1 MKNRKIISI
10 VMVLQIIL
18 LAACGVSKDTNDT
31 KIDTEQVD
39 KDNEK
44 DNKNEEINEEQDEGQ
59 SIWTTPI
66 LPEDDKDQD
75 VQIYRDFLTGKSDLS
90 LAFYCDN
97 VFDEENYGTYDFGDI
112 RDKSISFM
120 EFIDEFEKKANVEIG
135 TVAYAYIDCGD
146 DGKKEL
152 ALDLNAKSGSGP
164 FANDYVVI
172 KDIDG
177 DLQLIYTLDGECGAN
192 GWNDL
197 NEYGYICTYGQGIST
212 SRYHEAALID
222 ADGNYKYGYFDY
234 SEDPG
239 MDLEQFYKINVGS
252 TDYEKCEELNEAAE
266 AHGIKP
272 IFYEA
277 SIPGEN
283 SNSEEY
289 PKYYC
294 VGFYNTSNE
303 LVDAKEIKN
312 EEFYMNIMEVFEH
325 IHFISKEEYDKK
337 IADRQAD
344 IGLTD
349 KICSG
354 ANLEYT
360 VILSLK

>member
-1 MKNRKIISI
+1 MKNRKITSI

-18 LAACGVSKDTNDT
+18 LAACSVSKDTNDT

-59 SIWTTPI
+59 SIGTALI
-66 LPEDDKDQD
+66 LPEDDKEQD
-75 VQIYRDFLTGKSDLS
+75 TQIYRDFLTGKSELS

-135 TVAYAYIDCGD
+135 TIAYAYIDCGD

-152 ALDLNAKSGSGP
+152 ALDLKAKSGSGP
-164 FANDYVVI
+164 FANDYAVI

-177 DLQLIYTLDGECGAN
+177 ELQLIYTLDGECGAN

-197 NEYGYICTYGQGIST
+197 NEYGYIGTYGQGIST

-234 SEDPG
+234 SGDSG
-239 MDLEQFYKINVGS
+239 MDLEQFYEINAGS

-272 IFYEA
+272 MFYEA
-277 SIPGEN
+277 SIPDNN

-294 VGFYNTSNE
+294 VEFYNTSNE
-303 LVDAKEIKN
+303 LVDVKEIKN

-349 KICSG
+349 KIGSG
-354 ANLEYT
+354 AIPEYT
-360 VILSLK
+360 VILNLK